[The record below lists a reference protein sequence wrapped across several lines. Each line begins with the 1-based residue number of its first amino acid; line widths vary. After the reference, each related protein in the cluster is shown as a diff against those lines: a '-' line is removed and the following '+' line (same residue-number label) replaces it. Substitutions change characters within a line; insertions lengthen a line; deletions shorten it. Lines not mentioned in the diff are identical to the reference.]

1 MHLYFT
7 KCCVSFVPADSVI
20 LIFRQALLSA
30 SFILQCP
37 KENSQDFKISQYQT
51 TATQNLHQTTHSL
64 SLTHTHTHSLFLS
77 HTHTHI
83 HTHTLSLSH
92 THTHTHTHTI
102 YSTQT
107 CRENSCQI
115 RQCLLCTVHWQSQL
129 ATGQKYP
136 CPERKGN
143 CLLLIV
149 LNHFT

>member
-64 SLTHTHTHSLFLS
+64 SLTHTHTLSLSLS
-77 HTHTHI
+77 FTHTHTHTY
-83 HTHTLSLSH
+83 THTLSLSLSH
-92 THTHTHTHTI
+92 THTHTHTQFILHRLAEKI
-102 YSTQT
+102 AVKSDNVCFALYIGRVSWQLGKSIPAQN
-107 CRENSCQI
+107 EKE
-115 RQCLLCTVHWQSQL
+115 TVCFL
-129 ATGQKYP
+129 
-136 CPERKGN
+136 
-143 CLLLIV
+143 
-149 LNHFT
+149 